1 MESKLAVTLILS
13 VLLASW
19 ISDCEGFVGPF
30 PTDGKRLLQ
39 KTGNLPAVYLSEMFR
54 FFWLLMPERDTRA
67 LTMVHTEQVDP
78 LL

>member
-1 MESKLAVTLILS
+1 MESNLAVTLILS

-39 KTGNLPAVYLSEMFR
+39 KTGNLPASLTYMKWYTQTEDFR
-54 FFWLLMPERDTRA
+54 VFKFFWLLLPER
-67 LTMVHTEQVDP
+67 VHRG
-78 LL
+78 

>member
-39 KTGNLPAVYLSEMFR
+39 KTGNLPALFTYLKCSG
-54 FFWLLMPERDTRA
+54 FFWPQA
-67 LTMVHTEQVDP
+67 LTMVHIEQVDP
-78 LL
+78 LKHSYKFH

>member
-1 MESKLAVTLILS
+1 MESKLAVTLIMS

-39 KTGNLPAVYLSEMFR
+39 KTGNLPASFTYLK
-54 FFWLLMPERDTRA
+54 WYTQ
-67 LTMVHTEQVDP
+67 TCVHVFHAVIESYTGVNN
-78 LL
+78 